1 MQRLFLLNRVIEEEA
16 YVEQP
21 QGFEVYQKKTH
32 VCRWKKTLYGFKQLG
47 ADPLMYNNRSVVK
60 TSCDRE
66 VYRNGS
72 SEVWGNGLQIHGKL
86 P

>member
-1 MQRLFLLNRVIEEEA
+1 MDVKTVLINKVIEEEA

-21 QGFEVYQKKTH
+21 QGFEVHQKETH

-47 ADPLMYNNRSVVK
+47 VEPLTYNRSVVK
-60 TSCDRE
+60 NSYDRGNIS
-66 VYRNGS
+66 NGS
-72 SEVWGNGLQIHGKL
+72 SEVWDNGLQIHGKL